1 MIKIIIFS
9 LLVSLHSWGSVCEDG
24 VEAFSKTL
32 HPQLVIN
39 CSSCHGEGGS
49 STKHSVS
56 SSREAY
62 TLARKFVD
70 FSQIQNSKFYK
81 KVSRAH
87 WLDYDSNAKGMTVS
101 QIDSLLQAWW
111 QEGEKNC
118 PSPFGF
124 ETKQIVVPDNI
135 PLRASGNYM
144 TLRFDLGETK
154 PIFKNCFFEIDAQ
167 IFLEK
172 TELVPRSYRFKDPRI
187 HCKSGNLHLNQLRL
201 ILDGTTQSF
210 ENIYDDLNVDLGA
223 SESPH
228 LLSNELLI
236 TVSRLDS
243 QNYLS
248 IGFGQLL
255 MNSKK

>member
-9 LLVSLHSWGSVCEDG
+9 LLVSFHSWGSVCEDG

-49 STKHSVS
+49 SAKHSVS
-56 SSREAY
+56 NSREAY

-87 WLDYDSNAKGMTVS
+87 WLDYDSDAKGMTVS

-124 ETKQIVVPDNI
+124 ETRPIAVPDNI
-135 PLRASGNYM
+135 PDRASGNYIK
-144 TLRFDLGETK
+144 LSFDLGETK
-154 PIFKNCFFEIDAQ
+154 PIFKNCYFDIEAQ

-172 TELVPRSYRFKDPRI
+172 TSAVPRSYRFRDPRI
-187 HCKSGNLHLNQLRL
+187 HCKNGSLRLNQIRI
-201 ILDGTTQSF
+201 ILDGSTQSF
-210 ENIYDDLNVDLGA
+210 ENVYDDLNLDIGA
-223 SESPH
+223 SDDLQ

-236 TVSRLDS
+236 AMTRSDS
-243 QNYLS
+243 KNFIS
-248 IGFGQLL
+248 IGFGKLL
-255 MNSKK
+255 ITPEK